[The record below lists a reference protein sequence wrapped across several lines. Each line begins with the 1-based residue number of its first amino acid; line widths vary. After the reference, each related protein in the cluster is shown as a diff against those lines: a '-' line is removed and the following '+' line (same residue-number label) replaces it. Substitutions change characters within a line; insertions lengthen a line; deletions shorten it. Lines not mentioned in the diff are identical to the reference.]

1 MFLMPPRLA
10 PSYSTAGA
18 TRRAPCRSTTSR
30 AGLPNVKSCMS
41 TAPRRSITT
50 STLPAAGT
58 TLTALTSPSRGAT
71 PLLPG
76 LRPRSAPAGA
86 GRGLR
91 CASWRYLLLGELQT
105 LLPLE
110 AELLHRKH
118 DFARPDR
125 GGLEAPD
132 DVARLHSI
140 HLAVRH
146 IAQHRDAARRIP
158 PVVIDPDEA
167 QVGQERSDVARPQ
180 QREERVAPAALVG
193 EDLAHQ
199 HRRGRG
205 RHAVGLGLGAVGFR
219 RRRGGALRLRGEPR
233 SNERGERT

>member
-1 MFLMPPRLA
+1 
-10 PSYSTAGA
+10 
-18 TRRAPCRSTTSR
+18 
-30 AGLPNVKSCMS
+30 VKSWMS

-58 TLTALTSPSRGAT
+58 TLTALTSPSRAGG
-71 PLLPG
+71 PVIPG
-76 LRPRSAPAGA
+76 LRPGSAQAGA
-86 GRGLR
+86 GRELR
-91 CASWRYLLLGELQT
+91 CASWCYLLLGELQAF
-105 LLPLE
+105 LPLE

-158 PVVIDPDEA
+158 PVVVDPHEP
-167 QVGQERSDVARPQ
+167 QVRQERSDVARPQ

-199 HRRGRG
+199 HRRG
-205 RHAVGLGLGAVGFR
+205 
-219 RRRGGALRLRGEPR
+219 
-233 SNERGERT
+233 